1 MKVTITESHL
11 DKSLELMA
19 DIMTRNRFMEC
30 PIALAS
36 RDVFP
41 TARVVG
47 VSTTLAVRTHKW
59 QNWDLTDL
67 GRQVRDLFDDGNIEE
82 LRKMLPVTIDLVEVA
97 E

>member
-19 DIMTRNRFMEC
+19 DIMKWNRFTEC

-36 RDVFP
+36 REVFP
-41 TARVVG
+41 TASVVG
-47 VSTTLAVRTHKW
+47 VNITLAVRTHRW

-67 GRQVRDLFDDGNIEE
+67 GRQMRDLFDDGNIEE
-82 LRKMLPVTIDLVEVA
+82 LRKMLPVTIEVS
-97 E
+97 EIV